1 MKEEGHIIAVSD
13 VHLGCKESKRD
24 DFKEFI
30 DERVNGTDIDH
41 LVLLGDT
48 MDFWRKT
55 NVEVAYENQ
64 DILVKLQNL
73 KTLNGDQIKVYYLA
87 GNHDYSILKLK
98 DRYPEYY
105 PLDVRKFIRL
115 KSGESNYYFIHGYEL
130 EVLASLE
137 PLTIEAYEAL
147 SERLCYMED
156 VFGGFVGQLW
166 HIFSTITRKGRR
178 VFDTKRMIIKKPEE
192 REENISAVRK
202 FALSEVK
209 NIFLGMRKGEQLV
222 FGHTHKPFLTKD
234 DAGISVANTGS
245 WVEEAG
251 KQNTY
256 IEVVEGEM
264 ELKEFSR

>member
-1 MKEEGHIIAVSD
+1 MKEGGHIIAVSD

-30 DERVNGTDIDH
+30 DERVNGTDIDY
-41 LVLLGDT
+41 LVLLGDI

-55 NVEVAYENQ
+55 NVEIAYENQ
-64 DILVKLQNL
+64 DILVKLQNM
-73 KTLNGDQIKVYYLA
+73 KTLTGDQIKVYYLA

-156 VFGGFVGQLW
+156 VFGGFISQLW
-166 HIFSTITRKGRR
+166 PIFYTIARKGHR
-178 VFDTKRMIIKKPEE
+178 VFDIKKTIIKKPEE
-192 REENISAVRK
+192 RKENISAVRK

-256 IEVVEGEM
+256 IEIVEGEM